1 MRIVVCDTGPVI
13 HLSEAGALGL
23 LEKAGEVFI
32 PIAVDHE
39 LARLIADWPA
49 RRPRWIRVESP
60 PDPAAGQLA
69 QWAAQIDIGSGE
81 MEAIVLA
88 QSVAADW
95 LLTDDAAARVV
106 ATLLGIEVHGSLGV
120 VLWAAARRHIDR
132 PEAAALLDRLAKSSL
147 WVSPAIVAEARR
159 ALDAL
164 QG

>member
-1 MRIVVCDTGPVI
+1 MIVVCDAGPVL

-32 PIAVDHE
+32 PTAVE
-39 LARLIADWPA
+39 REVARHLADWPA
-49 RRPRWIRVESP
+49 RRPGWLRVQSP
-60 PDPAAGQLA
+60 PDPSPEQIV
-69 QWAAQIDIGSGE
+69 QWAAQIDIGPGE

-88 QSVAADW
+88 RSLTADW

-106 ATLLGIEVHGSLGV
+106 ATLLAIEVHGSLGV
-120 VLWAAARRHIDR
+120 VLWAAAQRHIDR
-132 PEAAALLDRLAKSSL
+132 KEAGTILERLAKSSL
-147 WVSPAIVAEARR
+147 WVSPAVVAEARR